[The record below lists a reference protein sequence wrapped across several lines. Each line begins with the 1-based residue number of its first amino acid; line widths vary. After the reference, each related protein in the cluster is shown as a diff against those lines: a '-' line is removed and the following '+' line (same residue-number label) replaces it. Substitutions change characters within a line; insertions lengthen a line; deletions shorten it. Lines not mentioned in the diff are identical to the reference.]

1 MASVRVA
8 VRVRPLMKRE
18 KEMSATVIIHMEGS
32 TTSID
37 CNKKHLSK
45 GTPGTGLKDRGRQ
58 SFSYDFSYDST
69 DVGSP
74 NFVPQEKVFKDLG
87 CDVLEAAFDGYNAC
101 VFAYGQT
108 GSGKSHTM
116 MGSPGDIGLIPRI
129 CEGLFCQI
137 SEKSQGDGASFR
149 TEVSYLEI
157 YNERVQDLLTTK
169 KSPENGSG
177 LKVREHPKDGPYVE
191 DLSKHLVQNYRDI
204 EKLLHAGKAKR
215 TTSSTGMND
224 VSSRSHAIFTINFT
238 QARFDA
244 ELPCEMVSKIHL
256 VDLAGSERADATCA
270 TGARLKEGANINK
283 SLVTLGIV
291 ISALGDGGGSHKGKR
306 KKPLFIPYRDS
317 VLTWLLKDSLGGN
330 SKTIMIATLSPA
342 DVNYSDT
349 LSTLHYANRA
359 KNIVNKPTVNEESS
373 VTVIRKLQEEIV
385 RLKGLVEKN
394 NQARLSPQDL
404 SKTLKVE
411 EKLHKNE
418 VKVLELTREWTNKW
432 GETQNIL
439 KEGTV
444 ALRKQGIGVVMDS
457 KLPHLIGIDDDLLS
471 NGIILYHLKEGRT
484 LVGRDE
490 ASSNPDIVLH
500 GAGLLDEHCVFE
512 NRDGVVTLIPQT
524 GALCSVNQLETTLPC
539 QLTQG
544 AVIQLGRGTI
554 FRFNHPN
561 EAEHLREQHKSGL
574 LSSLSLTD
582 FSRLFHPGMDVFAV
596 AGENGESRQ
605 QRSSVH
611 SPQLQTCTVMTE
623 AMPMEAPVSVSRHPS
638 ACYAVPLQIGAGA
651 PQHLQAVSSLHAGVN
666 RWSFGAAE
674 GRERPCSITNE
685 ESQRRARASPVH
697 RTGTP
702 TLTSDL
708 TPTALERDSLQQ
720 GLEGEVEEWDSCH
733 QSGSGVGVSDR
744 WLEGALRRAREEGGL
759 YWGEEAWSGP
769 GARDKERNRALQQ
782 TPVLLVQQADV
793 CTVGPEGL
801 PGPANKSPGVL
812 SGLPDGC
819 RVLGG
824 VLATDC
830 CRRDLSRAGA
840 RYRGPAGTSLGTAV
854 SYLQRGDGGG
864 IDWWTEER
872 TDRAHLPQASSS
884 STYTQTSLSRF
895 DTHTP
900 SVSQLDNHSQA
911 THTASLSQ
919 IDTHNDSQATHTTTR
934 QDRHRRSQAVRGLPL
949 EALEGQFSRVM
960 MDRSRTTVK
969 GHRENNKEGEAG
981 ARREEVEQNFR
992 LGALVSRVFREEEER
1007 KEELEEENQFS
1018 VSGLSAV
1025 VRRVCPISGIGAE
1038 QELDS
1043 LGEEL
1048 SGMGS
1053 LVSRGLS
1060 WMFPDIGC
1068 LLRSSTPRI
1077 LQQIWDGTG
1086 VLQPAAGGGAGS
1098 LQPGAGGGASSN
1110 WSSQVVSIVGE
1121 SRVLS
1126 VVKDSQVFSLV
1137 RESHVY
1143 SLVRDSQVF
1152 SMVSELPFVHHISTE
1167 LTQDFGIIHNELTQ
1181 VLQPVASTGLQQKA
1195 IDLNTTPEIKQP
1207 LVHNTVLST
1216 VTSLY
1221 PAHNTIEFANKRNTG
1236 KEVDWRAE
1244 EQSPIRE
1251 LACTSEQEGG
1261 EEALA
1266 KFEQSPVR
1274 GLACTSEHDGGDE
1287 ALAKS
1292 EEPSPIRELECTLEG
1307 GEEAL
1312 AVSEEQIPIRELAC
1326 TSENKGG
1333 EEALAKS
1340 KEPSPIRE
1348 VECTSEQEAK
1358 EEDKSVEQCPIRE
1371 LACTSENKGGEE
1383 ALAKS
1388 EERSPIRE
1396 QQCTTEHDGGDDA
1409 LAKSEEPS
1417 PIRELKCTL
1426 EQEGGE
1432 KALAISEEQSPIR
1445 ELACTSENKGR
1456 EEALAKSEPSPIR
1469 EVEYTSEQEGREEAL
1484 PKLEEQIPIRELA
1497 CTSENKGG
1505 EEALAKS
1512 KEPSPIREVECTS
1525 EQEVK
1530 EEDKSEEQCP
1540 IRELACTSENKGGEE
1555 ALPKSE
1561 ERSPIREQQCTT
1573 EHQDGEQ
1580 ALAKSERTSPI
1591 REVEYTSERE
1601 GREEALAKLEEQSP
1615 IREQQCTTE
1624 HEDGEEALAKSEKRS
1639 TIRELACTSEH
1650 EDGEEALAKSEEPSP
1665 IRELEC
1671 ISEQEGREEALAKSV
1686 EPSPIR
1692 ELKCTLEQEGG
1703 EEALAISEEQIP
1715 IRELACTSE
1724 HEGGEEALA
1733 KSTEQSIIRELACT
1747 TANKGGEEA
1756 LAKSEEPSPIREV
1769 ECTSEQEGREEALP
1783 KLEEQSPVR
1792 ELECTSE
1799 QEGREEALAKSEERS
1814 PIREQRCTTEHD
1826 GGDEALAKSEEPS
1839 PIRELECTL
1848 EGGEEALAVS
1858 EEQIPIRELACTSE
1872 NKGGE
1877 EALAKSKE
1885 PSPIREV
1892 ECTSEQEAKEE
1903 DKSVEQCPIR
1913 ELACTSEN
1921 KGGEEALAKSEERS
1935 PIREQQCT
1943 TEHDGGDDALAK
1955 SEEPSPIRELKCTLE
1970 QEGGEKALAISEE
1983 QSPIRELACT
1993 SENKGREEAL
2003 AKSEPSP
2010 IREVEYTSEQEGREE
2025 ALPKLEEQIPIR
2037 ELACTSENKGGEEAL
2052 AKSKEPSPI
2061 REVECTSEQEVKEE
2075 DKSEEQCP
2083 IRELACTSENKGGEE
2098 ALPKSE
2104 ERSPIREQQCTTEH
2118 QDGEQALAKSE
2129 RTSPI
2134 REVEY
2139 TSEREGREEALA
2151 KLEEQSPIREQ
2162 QCTTEHD
2169 GGEDALAKLEEQSP
2183 IRELE
2188 CTSEQEGREEA
2199 LAKSVEPSP
2208 IRELKCTLEQE
2219 GGEEAL
2225 AISEEQIPIR
2235 ELACTSE
2242 HEGGEE
2248 ALAKSTEQSII
2259 RELACTTANKG
2270 GEEALAK
2277 SEEQSPIRE
2286 LECTSEGR
2294 EEALAKSEEPSP
2306 IRELKCTLE
2315 QEGGEKALAISEEQS
2330 PIRELACTSENK
2342 GREEALAKSE
2352 PSPIREVECTSEQE
2366 GGEEALAKLEE
2377 QSPIRELACT
2387 SEHDGGDEALAKSEE
2402 PSPIR
2407 EVEYTSEHDGGEEA
2421 LAKSEEQSPIT
2432 ELEFTSEHKGGGE
2445 AIANSEE
2452 PSPIRE
2458 LECTSEQEG
2467 REEVLVK
2474 SEEQSITKEA
2484 LWPSRSR
2491 SGPLEDQRCVTCGA
2505 KSTKSQAPPE
2515 QHNNTSSTSPE
2526 NIFIPGHGNQRT
2538 DDVQVYY
2545 GSLVEFPGALVKLQS
2560 LPVSTLLGCLQSVL
2574 PSVFTSRRLLALYW
2588 LGVANCS
2595 QPHPHLA
2602 LVLLLESCLYALTF
2616 DPDMP
2621 DQTTSL
2627 TVFHHLPLLQVKEI
2641 LVGFCGQS
2649 LRLKASSEECVLT
2662 LYTHSQTLTQA
2673 LTHTLLGVLCPGDQ
2687 RVSQHPLLVE
2697 NLMVLSLDWKAQ
2709 APDLLLNAELRL
2721 SGQFHKT
2728 LADLVYLVHGNMNR
2742 QKPHLGQVRL
2752 LLYTSVG
2759 VITTP
2764 DPRPDPWAQLL
2775 LTDTHLGLVQ
2785 EDTVFHPVPL
2795 LSRQAQFKGVTLRCL
2810 SDVRC
2815 VIVRDGVG
2823 CSTSVGGDGAGDE
2836 GGATRLDIILSQD
2849 WRTRKERPGV
2859 HPERGAEADG
2869 SAVGVVVG
2877 ASVLSAASN
2886 SCPLQQAE
2894 VWKLHFSCSSE
2905 AACLINHLSNV

>member
-8 VRVRPLMKRE
+8 VRVRPLIKRE
-18 KEMSATVIIHMEGS
+18 KEVSAKVIIHMEGS

-45 GTPGTGLKDRGRQ
+45 GTPGTGLKERGRQ

-74 NFVPQEKVFKDLG
+74 NFVPQEK
-87 CDVLEAAFDGYNAC
+87 
-101 VFAYGQT
+101 
-108 GSGKSHTM
+108 
-116 MGSPGDIGLIPRI
+116 GDIGLIPRI

-137 SEKSQGDGASFR
+137 SEESQGDGASFR

-291 ISALGDGGGSHKGKR
+291 ISALGGDGGGSHKGKR
-306 KKPLFIPYRDS
+306 KKQHFIPYRDS

-342 DVNYSDT
+342 DVNYSET

-359 KNIVNKPTVNEESS
+359 KNIVNKPTVNEDSS

-439 KEGTV
+439 KEETV

-457 KLPHLIGIDDDLLS
+457 KLPHLIGINDDLLS
-471 NGIILYHLKEGRT
+471 TGIILYHLKEGRT

-500 GAGLLDEHCVFE
+500 GAGLLEEHCVFE

-524 GALCSVNQLETTLPC
+524 GALCSVNRLETTQPC

-554 FRFNHPN
+554 FRFNHPK
-561 EAEHLREQHKSGL
+561 EAAHLREQRKSDL

-582 FSRLFHPGMDVFAV
+582 FSRLFHSGMDVFAV
-596 AGENGESRQ
+596 AGENGDCRQ
-605 QRSSVH
+605 QRSSVL
-611 SPQLQTCTVMTE
+611 SQLQTCTVMTE
-623 AMPMEAPVSVSRHPS
+623 TMSMEAPVSVSRHPS

-674 GRERPCSITNE
+674 GRERPCSSANE

-702 TLTSDL
+702 TLT
-708 TPTALERDSLQQ
+708 PTALEQDSLQQ

-744 WLEGALRRAREEGGL
+744 WLERALRRAREEGGL

-769 GARDKERNRALQQ
+769 GDRDEERNRALQQ

-793 CTVGPEGL
+793 YTVGPEGL

-830 CRRDLSRAGA
+830 SRGDLSSAGA
-840 RYRGPAGTSLGTAV
+840 RYGGPAGTSLGTAV

-864 IDWWTEER
+864 IDGWTEER

-884 STYTQTSLSRF
+884 STYTQTSPSRF

-900 SVSQLDNHSQA
+900 SMSQLDNHSQA
-911 THTASLSQ
+911 THTA
-919 IDTHNDSQATHTTTR
+919 TR

-960 MDRSRTTVK
+960 MDRSRMTVE
-969 GHRENNKEGEAG
+969 GHRENDKEGEAG
-981 ARREEVEQNFR
+981 ARREEVEQSFR
-992 LGALVSRVFREEEER
+992 LGALVSRVFREEE
-1007 KEELEEENQFS
+1007 KQFS
-1018 VSGLSAV
+1018 VSGLSAL
-1025 VRRVCPISGIGAE
+1025 VRRVCQISGIGGE

-1043 LGEEL
+1043 LGEEV

-1060 WMFPDIGC
+1060 WMFPDTGS
-1068 LLRSSTPRI
+1068 LRSSTPRI
-1077 LQQIWDGTG
+1077 LQQVWEGTG
-1086 VLQPAAGGGAGS
+1086 VLH
-1098 LQPGAGGGASSN
+1098 PGAGGGASSN
-1110 WSSQVVSIVGE
+1110 WSSQVVRE
-1121 SRVLS
+1121 SQVLS

-1137 RESHVY
+1137 RESRMY

-1167 LTQDFGIIHNELTQ
+1167 LTQDFRIIHNELTQ
-1181 VLQPVASTGLQQKA
+1181 VLQPVESTGLQQKA
-1195 IDLNTTPEIKQP
+1195 IDLNTTPEIKLP

-1216 VTSLY
+1216 VPSLY
-1221 PAHNTIEFANKRNTG
+1221 PAHNTIEFANKQSTG

-1244 EQSPIRE
+1244 DQSPISE
-1251 LACTSEQEGG
+1251 LACTSDHEGG
-1261 EEALA
+1261 E
-1266 KFEQSPVR
+1266 
-1274 GLACTSEHDGGDE
+1274 E

-1292 EEPSPIRELECTLEG
+1292 EEPSPIRELECTLE
-1307 GEEAL
+1307 
-1312 AVSEEQIPIRELAC
+1312 
-1326 TSENKGG
+1326 
-1333 EEALAKS
+1333 
-1340 KEPSPIRE
+1340 
-1348 VECTSEQEAK
+1348 QEGK
-1358 EEDKSVEQCPIRE
+1358 
-1371 LACTSENKGGEE
+1371 EE

-1388 EERSPIRE
+1388 EE
-1396 QQCTTEHDGGDDA
+1396 
-1409 LAKSEEPS
+1409 
-1417 PIRELKCTL
+1417 
-1426 EQEGGE
+1426 
-1432 KALAISEEQSPIR
+1432 QSPIT
-1445 ELACTSENKGR
+1445 ELE
-1456 EEALAKSEPSPIR
+1456 
-1469 EVEYTSEQEGREEAL
+1469 
-1484 PKLEEQIPIRELA
+1484 

-1505 EEALAKS
+1505 DEAPAKS
-1512 KEPSPIREVECTS
+1512 EEPSHIREVDCTS
-1525 EQEVK
+1525 ENAGGNEVLR
-1530 EEDKSEEQCP
+1530 KSEEQCP
-1540 IRELACTSENKGGEE
+1540 IRELGCTSEQEVRE
-1555 ALPKSE
+1555 VALPKSE
-1561 ERSPIREQQCTT
+1561 EPS
-1573 EHQDGEQ
+1573 
-1580 ALAKSERTSPI
+1580 S
-1591 REVEYTSERE
+1591 
-1601 GREEALAKLEEQSP
+1601 
-1615 IREQQCTTE
+1615 
-1624 HEDGEEALAKSEKRS
+1624 
-1639 TIRELACTSEH
+1639 IRELGCTSEQ
-1650 EDGEEALAKSEEPSP
+1650 EVREVALIKSEEPSS
-1665 IRELEC
+1665 IRELGC
-1671 ISEQEGREEALAKSV
+1671 TSEQEVREVAL
-1686 EPSPIR
+1686 P
-1692 ELKCTLEQEGG
+1692 
-1703 EEALAISEEQIP
+1703 
-1715 IRELACTSE
+1715 
-1724 HEGGEEALA
+1724 
-1733 KSTEQSIIRELACT
+1733 
-1747 TANKGGEEA
+1747 
-1756 LAKSEEPSPIREV
+1756 KSEEPSPIREV
-1769 ECTSEQEGREEALP
+1769 ECTSEQEG
-1783 KLEEQSPVR
+1783 K
-1792 ELECTSE
+1792 
-1799 QEGREEALAKSEERS
+1799 K
-1814 PIREQRCTTEHD
+1814 
-1826 GGDEALAKSEEPS
+1826 EALAKSEEPS
-1839 PIRELECTL
+1839 PITELECTSEN
-1848 EGGEEALAVS
+1848 EGGEEALA
-1858 EEQIPIRELACTSE
+1858 
-1872 NKGGE
+1872 
-1877 EALAKSKE
+1877 
-1885 PSPIREV
+1885 
-1892 ECTSEQEAKEE
+1892 
-1903 DKSVEQCPIR
+1903 
-1913 ELACTSEN
+1913 
-1921 KGGEEALAKSEERS
+1921 
-1935 PIREQQCT
+1935 
-1943 TEHDGGDDALAK
+1943 
-1955 SEEPSPIRELKCTLE
+1955 
-1970 QEGGEKALAISEE
+1970 
-1983 QSPIRELACT
+1983 
-1993 SENKGREEAL
+1993 
-2003 AKSEPSP
+2003 
-2010 IREVEYTSEQEGREE
+2010 
-2025 ALPKLEEQIPIR
+2025 
-2037 ELACTSENKGGEEAL
+2037 
-2052 AKSKEPSPI
+2052 
-2061 REVECTSEQEVKEE
+2061 
-2075 DKSEEQCP
+2075 
-2083 IRELACTSENKGGEE
+2083 
-2098 ALPKSE
+2098 
-2104 ERSPIREQQCTTEH
+2104 
-2118 QDGEQALAKSE
+2118 
-2129 RTSPI
+2129 
-2134 REVEY
+2134 
-2139 TSEREGREEALA
+2139 
-2151 KLEEQSPIREQ
+2151 
-2162 QCTTEHD
+2162 
-2169 GGEDALAKLEEQSP
+2169 
-2183 IRELE
+2183 
-2188 CTSEQEGREEA
+2188 
-2199 LAKSVEPSP
+2199 
-2208 IRELKCTLEQE
+2208 
-2219 GGEEAL
+2219 
-2225 AISEEQIPIR
+2225 
-2235 ELACTSE
+2235 
-2242 HEGGEE
+2242 
-2248 ALAKSTEQSII
+2248 
-2259 RELACTTANKG
+2259 
-2270 GEEALAK
+2270 
-2277 SEEQSPIRE
+2277 
-2286 LECTSEGR
+2286 
-2294 EEALAKSEEPSP
+2294 
-2306 IRELKCTLE
+2306 
-2315 QEGGEKALAISEEQS
+2315 
-2330 PIRELACTSENK
+2330 
-2342 GREEALAKSE
+2342 
-2352 PSPIREVECTSEQE
+2352 
-2366 GGEEALAKLEE
+2366 
-2377 QSPIRELACT
+2377 
-2387 SEHDGGDEALAKSEE
+2387 
-2402 PSPIR
+2402 
-2407 EVEYTSEHDGGEEA
+2407 
-2421 LAKSEEQSPIT
+2421 
-2432 ELEFTSEHKGGGE
+2432 
-2445 AIANSEE
+2445 
-2452 PSPIRE
+2452 
-2458 LECTSEQEG
+2458 
-2467 REEVLVK
+2467 K

-2484 LWPSRSR
+2484 LWPSKDQIEIV
-2491 SGPLEDQRCVTCGA
+2491 EDQHCVTCGA
-2505 KSTKSQAPPE
+2505 KSTKSQPPPE
-2515 QHNNTSSTSPE
+2515 QRNNTSSTGPE
-2526 NIFIPGHGNQRT
+2526 NIFIPGHGNQRI

-2574 PSVFTSRRLLALYW
+2574 PSVFTSQRLLALYW
-2588 LGVANCS
+2588 LGVTNCS

-2616 DPDMP
+2616 DPDTP

-2641 LVGFCGQS
+2641 LVGFGGQS

-2697 NLMVLSLDWKAQ
+2697 NLMVLSLDWKAE
-2709 APDLLLNAELRL
+2709 APDLLLNDELRL

-2742 QKPHLGQVRL
+2742 EKPHLGEVRL

-2759 VITTP
+2759 VTTTP
-2764 DPRPDPWAQLL
+2764 NPRPDPWAQLL

-2785 EDTVFHPVPL
+2785 EDTVFHPAPHHVPL
-2795 LSRQAQFKGVTLRCL
+2795 LSRHAQFKGVTLRCL

-2823 CSTSVGGDGAGDE
+2823 SSTSVGGDGAGDE

-2849 WRTRKERPGV
+2849 WRTRRERPRG
-2859 HPERGAEADG
+2859 HPERGAVAEADG
-2869 SAVGVVVG
+2869 SAVGGVAG

-2886 SCPLQQAE
+2886 SCPPQQQAE

>member
-8 VRVRPLMKRE
+8 VRVRPLIKRE
-18 KEMSATVIIHMEGS
+18 KEVSAKVIIHMEGS

-45 GTPGTGLKDRGRQ
+45 GTPGTGLKERGRQ

-137 SEKSQGDGASFR
+137 SEESQGDGASFR

-291 ISALGDGGGSHKGKR
+291 ISALGGDGGGSHKGKR
-306 KKPLFIPYRDS
+306 KKQHFIPYRDS

-342 DVNYSDT
+342 DVNYSET

-359 KNIVNKPTVNEESS
+359 KNIVNKPTVNEDSS

-439 KEGTV
+439 KEETV

-457 KLPHLIGIDDDLLS
+457 KLPHLIGINDDLLS
-471 NGIILYHLKEGRT
+471 TGIILYHLKEGRT

-500 GAGLLDEHCVFE
+500 GAGLLEEHCVFE

-524 GALCSVNQLETTLPC
+524 GALCSVNRLETTQPC

-554 FRFNHPN
+554 FRFNHPK
-561 EAEHLREQHKSGL
+561 EAAHLREQRKSDL

-582 FSRLFHPGMDVFAV
+582 FSRLFHSGMDVFAV
-596 AGENGESRQ
+596 AGENGDCRQ
-605 QRSSVH
+605 QRSSVL
-611 SPQLQTCTVMTE
+611 SQLQTCTVMTE
-623 AMPMEAPVSVSRHPS
+623 TMSMEAPVSVSRHPS

-674 GRERPCSITNE
+674 GRERPCSSANE

-702 TLTSDL
+702 TLT
-708 TPTALERDSLQQ
+708 PTALEQDSLQQ

-744 WLEGALRRAREEGGL
+744 WLERALRRAREEGGL

-769 GARDKERNRALQQ
+769 GDRDEERNRALQQ

-793 CTVGPEGL
+793 YTVGPEGL

-830 CRRDLSRAGA
+830 SRGDLSSAGA
-840 RYRGPAGTSLGTAV
+840 RYGGPAGTSLGTAV

-864 IDWWTEER
+864 IDGWTEER

-884 STYTQTSLSRF
+884 STYTQTSPSRF

-900 SVSQLDNHSQA
+900 SMSQLDNHSQA
-911 THTASLSQ
+911 THTA
-919 IDTHNDSQATHTTTR
+919 TR

-960 MDRSRTTVK
+960 MDRSRMTVE
-969 GHRENNKEGEAG
+969 GHRENDKEGEAG
-981 ARREEVEQNFR
+981 ARREEVEQSFR
-992 LGALVSRVFREEEER
+992 LGALVSRVFREEE
-1007 KEELEEENQFS
+1007 KQFS
-1018 VSGLSAV
+1018 VSGLSAL
-1025 VRRVCPISGIGAE
+1025 VRRVCQISGIGGE

-1043 LGEEL
+1043 LGEEV

-1060 WMFPDIGC
+1060 WMFPDTGS
-1068 LLRSSTPRI
+1068 LRSSTPRI
-1077 LQQIWDGTG
+1077 LQQVWEGTG
-1086 VLQPAAGGGAGS
+1086 VLH
-1098 LQPGAGGGASSN
+1098 PGAGGGASSN
-1110 WSSQVVSIVGE
+1110 WSSQVVRE
-1121 SRVLS
+1121 SQVLS

-1137 RESHVY
+1137 RESRMY

-1167 LTQDFGIIHNELTQ
+1167 LTQDFRIIHNELTQ
-1181 VLQPVASTGLQQKA
+1181 VLQPVESTGLQQKA
-1195 IDLNTTPEIKQP
+1195 IDLNTTPEIKLP

-1216 VTSLY
+1216 VPSLY
-1221 PAHNTIEFANKRNTG
+1221 PAHNTIEFANKQSTG

-1244 EQSPIRE
+1244 DQSPISE
-1251 LACTSEQEGG
+1251 LACTSDHEGG
-1261 EEALA
+1261 E
-1266 KFEQSPVR
+1266 
-1274 GLACTSEHDGGDE
+1274 E

-1292 EEPSPIRELECTLEG
+1292 EEPSPIRELECTLE
-1307 GEEAL
+1307 
-1312 AVSEEQIPIRELAC
+1312 
-1326 TSENKGG
+1326 
-1333 EEALAKS
+1333 
-1340 KEPSPIRE
+1340 
-1348 VECTSEQEAK
+1348 QEGK
-1358 EEDKSVEQCPIRE
+1358 
-1371 LACTSENKGGEE
+1371 EE

-1388 EERSPIRE
+1388 EE
-1396 QQCTTEHDGGDDA
+1396 
-1409 LAKSEEPS
+1409 
-1417 PIRELKCTL
+1417 
-1426 EQEGGE
+1426 
-1432 KALAISEEQSPIR
+1432 QSPIT
-1445 ELACTSENKGR
+1445 ELE
-1456 EEALAKSEPSPIR
+1456 
-1469 EVEYTSEQEGREEAL
+1469 
-1484 PKLEEQIPIRELA
+1484 

-1505 EEALAKS
+1505 DEAPAKS
-1512 KEPSPIREVECTS
+1512 EEPSHIREVDCTS
-1525 EQEVK
+1525 ENAGGNEVLR
-1530 EEDKSEEQCP
+1530 KSEEQCP
-1540 IRELACTSENKGGEE
+1540 IRELGCTSEQEVRE
-1555 ALPKSE
+1555 VALPKSE
-1561 ERSPIREQQCTT
+1561 EPS
-1573 EHQDGEQ
+1573 
-1580 ALAKSERTSPI
+1580 S
-1591 REVEYTSERE
+1591 
-1601 GREEALAKLEEQSP
+1601 
-1615 IREQQCTTE
+1615 
-1624 HEDGEEALAKSEKRS
+1624 
-1639 TIRELACTSEH
+1639 IRELGCTSEQ
-1650 EDGEEALAKSEEPSP
+1650 EVREVALIKSEEPSS
-1665 IRELEC
+1665 IRELGC
-1671 ISEQEGREEALAKSV
+1671 TSEQEVREVAL
-1686 EPSPIR
+1686 P
-1692 ELKCTLEQEGG
+1692 
-1703 EEALAISEEQIP
+1703 
-1715 IRELACTSE
+1715 
-1724 HEGGEEALA
+1724 
-1733 KSTEQSIIRELACT
+1733 
-1747 TANKGGEEA
+1747 
-1756 LAKSEEPSPIREV
+1756 KSEEPSPIREV
-1769 ECTSEQEGREEALP
+1769 ECTSEQEG
-1783 KLEEQSPVR
+1783 K
-1792 ELECTSE
+1792 
-1799 QEGREEALAKSEERS
+1799 K
-1814 PIREQRCTTEHD
+1814 
-1826 GGDEALAKSEEPS
+1826 EALAKSEEPS
-1839 PIRELECTL
+1839 PITELECTSEN
-1848 EGGEEALAVS
+1848 EGGEEALA
-1858 EEQIPIRELACTSE
+1858 
-1872 NKGGE
+1872 
-1877 EALAKSKE
+1877 
-1885 PSPIREV
+1885 
-1892 ECTSEQEAKEE
+1892 
-1903 DKSVEQCPIR
+1903 
-1913 ELACTSEN
+1913 
-1921 KGGEEALAKSEERS
+1921 
-1935 PIREQQCT
+1935 
-1943 TEHDGGDDALAK
+1943 
-1955 SEEPSPIRELKCTLE
+1955 
-1970 QEGGEKALAISEE
+1970 
-1983 QSPIRELACT
+1983 
-1993 SENKGREEAL
+1993 
-2003 AKSEPSP
+2003 
-2010 IREVEYTSEQEGREE
+2010 
-2025 ALPKLEEQIPIR
+2025 
-2037 ELACTSENKGGEEAL
+2037 
-2052 AKSKEPSPI
+2052 
-2061 REVECTSEQEVKEE
+2061 
-2075 DKSEEQCP
+2075 
-2083 IRELACTSENKGGEE
+2083 
-2098 ALPKSE
+2098 
-2104 ERSPIREQQCTTEH
+2104 
-2118 QDGEQALAKSE
+2118 
-2129 RTSPI
+2129 
-2134 REVEY
+2134 
-2139 TSEREGREEALA
+2139 
-2151 KLEEQSPIREQ
+2151 
-2162 QCTTEHD
+2162 
-2169 GGEDALAKLEEQSP
+2169 
-2183 IRELE
+2183 
-2188 CTSEQEGREEA
+2188 
-2199 LAKSVEPSP
+2199 
-2208 IRELKCTLEQE
+2208 
-2219 GGEEAL
+2219 
-2225 AISEEQIPIR
+2225 
-2235 ELACTSE
+2235 
-2242 HEGGEE
+2242 
-2248 ALAKSTEQSII
+2248 
-2259 RELACTTANKG
+2259 
-2270 GEEALAK
+2270 
-2277 SEEQSPIRE
+2277 
-2286 LECTSEGR
+2286 
-2294 EEALAKSEEPSP
+2294 
-2306 IRELKCTLE
+2306 
-2315 QEGGEKALAISEEQS
+2315 
-2330 PIRELACTSENK
+2330 
-2342 GREEALAKSE
+2342 
-2352 PSPIREVECTSEQE
+2352 
-2366 GGEEALAKLEE
+2366 
-2377 QSPIRELACT
+2377 
-2387 SEHDGGDEALAKSEE
+2387 
-2402 PSPIR
+2402 
-2407 EVEYTSEHDGGEEA
+2407 
-2421 LAKSEEQSPIT
+2421 
-2432 ELEFTSEHKGGGE
+2432 
-2445 AIANSEE
+2445 
-2452 PSPIRE
+2452 
-2458 LECTSEQEG
+2458 
-2467 REEVLVK
+2467 K

-2484 LWPSRSR
+2484 LWPSKDQIEIV
-2491 SGPLEDQRCVTCGA
+2491 EDQHCVTCGA
-2505 KSTKSQAPPE
+2505 KSTKSQPPPE
-2515 QHNNTSSTSPE
+2515 QRNNTSSTGPE
-2526 NIFIPGHGNQRT
+2526 NIFIPGHGNQRI

-2574 PSVFTSRRLLALYW
+2574 PSVFTSQRLLALYW
-2588 LGVANCS
+2588 LGVTNCS

-2616 DPDMP
+2616 DPDTP

-2641 LVGFCGQS
+2641 LVGFGGQS

-2662 LYTHSQTLTQA
+2662 LYTH
-2673 LTHTLLGVLCPGDQ
+2673 
-2687 RVSQHPLLVE
+2687 RE
-2697 NLMVLSLDWKAQ
+2697 
-2709 APDLLLNAELRL
+2709 
-2721 SGQFHKT
+2721 
-2728 LADLVYLVHGNMNR
+2728 
-2742 QKPHLGQVRL
+2742 KPHLGEVRL

-2759 VITTP
+2759 VTTTP
-2764 DPRPDPWAQLL
+2764 NPRPDPWAQLL

-2785 EDTVFHPVPL
+2785 EDTVFHPAPHHVPL
-2795 LSRQAQFKGVTLRCL
+2795 LSRHAQFKGVTLRCL

-2823 CSTSVGGDGAGDE
+2823 SSTSVGGDGAGDE

-2849 WRTRKERPGV
+2849 WRTRRERPRG
-2859 HPERGAEADG
+2859 HPERGAVAEADG
-2869 SAVGVVVG
+2869 SAVGGVAG

-2886 SCPLQQAE
+2886 SCPPQQQAE

>member
-8 VRVRPLMKRE
+8 VRVRPLIKRE
-18 KEMSATVIIHMEGS
+18 KEVSAKVIIHMEGS

-69 DVGSP
+69 DVRSP

-116 MGSPGDIGLIPRI
+116 MGSPGDFGLIPRI

-169 KSPENGSG
+169 SSPENGSG

-291 ISALGDGGGSHKGKR
+291 ISALGGDRGGSHKGKR
-306 KKPLFIPYRDS
+306 KKQLFIPYRDS

-342 DVNYSDT
+342 DVNYSET

-359 KNIVNKPTVNEESS
+359 KNIFNKPTVNEDSS

-385 RLKGLVEKN
+385 RLKLLVEKN
-394 NQARLSPQDL
+394 NQACLSPQDL

-439 KEGTV
+439 KEETV

-471 NGIILYHLKEGRT
+471 TGIILYHLKEGRT

-500 GAGLLDEHCVFE
+500 GAGLLEEHCVFE

-524 GALCSVNQLETTLPC
+524 GALCSVNRLEMTQPC

-554 FRFNHPN
+554 FRFNHPK
-561 EAEHLREQHKSGL
+561 EAAHLREQRKSGL

-582 FSRLFHPGMDVFAV
+582 FSRLFHPGNRMDVFAE
-596 AGENGESRQ
+596 AGEKGDSRQ
-605 QRSSVH
+605 QRSSVL
-611 SPQLQTCTVMTE
+611 SPQLQSCTVMTK

-651 PQHLQAVSSLHAGVN
+651 LQHLQAVSSLQAGVN
-666 RWSFGAAE
+666 GWSFGAAE
-674 GRERPCSITNE
+674 GHERPCRSTNV

-702 TLTSDL
+702 TLTSSPTL
-708 TPTALERDSLQQ
+708 TPTALEWDSLQQ
-720 GLEGEVEEWDSCH
+720 GLEGEVVEEWDLCH
-733 QSGSGVGVSDR
+733 QSASGVGVSDR
-744 WLEGALRRAREEGGL
+744 WLEGALPLRRAREEGGL
-759 YWGEEAWSGP
+759 YWGEEAWSEP
-769 GARDKERNRALQQ
+769 GDEERNRALQQ

-793 CTVGPEGL
+793 CTVGLKGL

-824 VLATDC
+824 VLATTC
-830 CRRDLSRAGA
+830 CRGDLSRAGA
-840 RYRGPAGTSLGTAV
+840 HYGGPAGTSLSTAV
-854 SYLQRGDGGG
+854 SYLQRGDGGR
-864 IDWWTEER
+864 IDGWTEER
-872 TDRAHLPQASSS
+872 MDRAHLPQASSS
-884 STYTQTSLSRF
+884 STYTQTSPSRF

-919 IDTHNDSQATHTTTR
+919 IDTHNCSQATHTATR

-960 MDRSRTTVK
+960 MDRSRMTVE
-969 GHRENNKEGEAG
+969 GHRENDKEGDAG
-981 ARREEVEQNFR
+981 ARREEVEQSFR
-992 LGALVSRVFREEEER
+992 LGAPVSRVFREEEER
-1007 KEELEEENQFS
+1007 KEENQFS
-1018 VSGLSAV
+1018 VSGLSAL
-1025 VRRVCPISGIGAE
+1025 VRRVCQISGIGEE

-1043 LGEEL
+1043 LGEEV

-1060 WMFPDIGC
+1060 WMFPDTGR

-1077 LQQIWDGTG
+1077 LQQVWEGTG

-1110 WSSQVVSIVGE
+1110 WSSQVVRE
-1121 SRVLS
+1121 SQVLS

-1137 RESHVY
+1137 RESHMY
-1143 SLVRDSQVF
+1143 SLVRDSHVF

-1167 LTQDFGIIHNELTQ
+1167 LTQDFRIIHNKLTQ
-1181 VLQPVASTGLQQKA
+1181 VLQPVESTGLQQKD
-1195 IDLNTTPEIKQP
+1195 IDLNKTPEIKLP

-1216 VTSLY
+1216 VPSLY
-1221 PAHNTIEFANKRNTG
+1221 PAHNTIEFANKQSTG
-1236 KEVDWRAE
+1236 KEVDWRTE
-1244 EQSPIRE
+1244 DHSPISE
-1251 LACTSEQEGG
+1251 LACTSEQEGK
-1261 EEALA
+1261 E
-1266 KFEQSPVR
+1266 
-1274 GLACTSEHDGGDE
+1274 E

-1292 EEPSPIRELECTLEG
+1292 EEQSPVRELQCTSEHQGREKSLAKSEEQRTIREVEWTTEQEGRAEALAKSAEQSPIRELECTSELEG
-1307 GEEAL
+1307 
-1312 AVSEEQIPIRELAC
+1312 
-1326 TSENKGG
+1326 K
-1333 EEALAKS
+1333 
-1340 KEPSPIRE
+1340 
-1348 VECTSEQEAK
+1348 
-1358 EEDKSVEQCPIRE
+1358 
-1371 LACTSENKGGEE
+1371 
-1383 ALAKS
+1383 
-1388 EERSPIRE
+1388 
-1396 QQCTTEHDGGDDA
+1396 
-1409 LAKSEEPS
+1409 
-1417 PIRELKCTL
+1417 
-1426 EQEGGE
+1426 
-1432 KALAISEEQSPIR
+1432 
-1445 ELACTSENKGR
+1445 
-1456 EEALAKSEPSPIR
+1456 
-1469 EVEYTSEQEGREEAL
+1469 
-1484 PKLEEQIPIRELA
+1484 
-1497 CTSENKGG
+1497 
-1505 EEALAKS
+1505 
-1512 KEPSPIREVECTS
+1512 
-1525 EQEVK
+1525 
-1530 EEDKSEEQCP
+1530 
-1540 IRELACTSENKGGEE
+1540 
-1555 ALPKSE
+1555 
-1561 ERSPIREQQCTT
+1561 
-1573 EHQDGEQ
+1573 
-1580 ALAKSERTSPI
+1580 
-1591 REVEYTSERE
+1591 
-1601 GREEALAKLEEQSP
+1601 
-1615 IREQQCTTE
+1615 
-1624 HEDGEEALAKSEKRS
+1624 
-1639 TIRELACTSEH
+1639 
-1650 EDGEEALAKSEEPSP
+1650 EEALAKSEEPSP
-1665 IRELEC
+1665 IREMECTLEQEGGKEALAMSEEWSP
-1671 ISEQEGREEALAKSV
+1671 IREVESTSELEGREEALPKSEEQNPVREVEWTSEQEGREEALAKSA
-1686 EPSPIR
+1686 EQSPIR
-1692 ELKCTLEQEGG
+1692 ELE
-1703 EEALAISEEQIP
+1703 
-1715 IRELACTSE
+1715 CTSE
-1724 HEGGEEALA
+1724 LEG
-1733 KSTEQSIIRELACT
+1733 K
-1747 TANKGGEEA
+1747 EEA
-1756 LAKSEEPSPIREV
+1756 LAKSEEPSPIREM
-1769 ECTSEQEGREEALP
+1769 ECTLEQEGGKEALAMSEEWSPIREVESTSELEGREEALP
-1783 KLEEQSPVR
+1783 KSEEQNPVR

-1799 QEGREEALAKSEERS
+1799 HEGKEEAQALSEEPRPIRELQCISEHEGGEEALAKSGEPSSIRELEYTLEQEGREEALAQSEEQS
-1814 PIREQRCTTEHD
+1814 PIRKLQWTSEHE

-1839 PIRELECTL
+1839 P
-1848 EGGEEALAVS
+1848 S
-1858 EEQIPIRELACTSE
+1858 RELACT
-1872 NKGGE
+1872 
-1877 EALAKSKE
+1877 
-1885 PSPIREV
+1885 
-1892 ECTSEQEAKEE
+1892 
-1903 DKSVEQCPIR
+1903 
-1913 ELACTSEN
+1913 
-1921 KGGEEALAKSEERS
+1921 
-1935 PIREQQCT
+1935 
-1943 TEHDGGDDALAK
+1943 
-1955 SEEPSPIRELKCTLE
+1955 LE
-1970 QEGGEKALAISEE
+1970 QEVI
-1983 QSPIRELACT
+1983 
-1993 SENKGREEAL
+1993 
-2003 AKSEPSP
+2003 
-2010 IREVEYTSEQEGREE
+2010 
-2025 ALPKLEEQIPIR
+2025 
-2037 ELACTSENKGGEEAL
+2037 
-2052 AKSKEPSPI
+2052 
-2061 REVECTSEQEVKEE
+2061 
-2075 DKSEEQCP
+2075 
-2083 IRELACTSENKGGEE
+2083 
-2098 ALPKSE
+2098 
-2104 ERSPIREQQCTTEH
+2104 
-2118 QDGEQALAKSE
+2118 
-2129 RTSPI
+2129 
-2134 REVEY
+2134 
-2139 TSEREGREEALA
+2139 
-2151 KLEEQSPIREQ
+2151 
-2162 QCTTEHD
+2162 
-2169 GGEDALAKLEEQSP
+2169 
-2183 IRELE
+2183 
-2188 CTSEQEGREEA
+2188 
-2199 LAKSVEPSP
+2199 
-2208 IRELKCTLEQE
+2208 
-2219 GGEEAL
+2219 
-2225 AISEEQIPIR
+2225 
-2235 ELACTSE
+2235 
-2242 HEGGEE
+2242 
-2248 ALAKSTEQSII
+2248 
-2259 RELACTTANKG
+2259 
-2270 GEEALAK
+2270 EEALAK

-2286 LECTSEGR
+2286 L
-2294 EEALAKSEEPSP
+2294 
-2306 IRELKCTLE
+2306 
-2315 QEGGEKALAISEEQS
+2315 QW
-2330 PIRELACTSENK
+2330 
-2342 GREEALAKSE
+2342 
-2352 PSPIREVECTSEQE
+2352 
-2366 GGEEALAKLEE
+2366 
-2377 QSPIRELACT
+2377 T
-2387 SEHDGGDEALAKSEE
+2387 SEHEGGDEALAKSEE

-2407 EVEYTSEHDGGEEA
+2407 EVECSLEHEGREEALAKLEEQSPVREVECSLEQEGREEALAKLEEQSPVRELECTSEHEGKEEAQALSEEQCPIREVECTSEHEGGDEAKAKSDEPSPSRELQSTSEHEGREEALPKLEEQNPVREVECSAENKGGDEALAKLEEQSPVRVLECSLEQEGREEA
-2421 LAKSEEQSPIT
+2421 LAKSED
-2432 ELEFTSEHKGGGE
+2432 
-2445 AIANSEE
+2445 
-2452 PSPIRE
+2452 PSSTRE
-2458 LECTSEQEG
+2458 LECTSEHEG
-2467 REEVLVK
+2467 GEEALSKSEDPSSTRELECTLEHEGGEEALSK
-2474 SEEQSITKEA
+2474 SEEQSITKKV
-2484 LWPSRSR
+2484 LWSSKDQIEIV
-2491 SGPLEDQRCVTCGA
+2491 EDKHCVTCGA
-2505 KSTKSQAPPE
+2505 KSTKSQPPPE
-2515 QHNNTSSTSPE
+2515 QRNNTSSTGPE

-2545 GSLVEFPGALVKLQS
+2545 GSLVEFPEALVKLQS

-2574 PSVFTSRRLLALYW
+2574 PSVFTSQRLLALYW

-2616 DPDMP
+2616 DPDMT
-2621 DQTTSL
+2621 DRTTPL

-2641 LVGFCGQS
+2641 LVGFGGQS

-2673 LTHTLLGVLCPGDQ
+2673 LTHTMLGVLCPGDQ
-2687 RVSQHPLLVE
+2687 RLSQHPLLVE

-2721 SGQFHKT
+2721 SGQFHRT

-2742 QKPHLGQVRL
+2742 EKPHLGEVRL

-2759 VITTP
+2759 VTTTP

-2785 EDTVFHPVPL
+2785 EDTVFHPAPHHVPL

-2810 SDVRC
+2810 SDVQC

-2823 CSTSVGGDGAGDE
+2823 SSTSVCGDGAGDE

-2849 WRTRKERPGV
+2849 WRTRRERPRG
-2859 HPERGAEADG
+2859 HPERGAVAEADG
-2869 SAVGVVVG
+2869 SAVGGVAG

-2886 SCPLQQAE
+2886 SCPPQQQAE

>member
-58 SFSYDFSYDST
+58 SFTYDFSYDST

-129 CEGLFCQI
+129 CEDLFCQI

-411 EKLHKNE
+411 EELHKNE

-457 KLPHLIGIDDDLLS
+457 KLPHLIGINDDLLS
-471 NGIILYHLKEGRT
+471 TGIILYHLKEGST

-554 FRFNHPN
+554 FRFNHPK
-561 EAEHLREQHKSGL
+561 EAAHLREQHKSGL

-611 SPQLQTCTVMTE
+611 SPQLQTCTGMTE
-623 AMPMEAPVSVSRHPS
+623 AMLMEAPVSVSRHPS
-638 ACYAVPLQIGAGA
+638 ACNAVPLQIGAGA

-666 RWSFGAAE
+666 RWSFGVPE

-702 TLTSDL
+702 TLTSDPTL

-720 GLEGEVEEWDSCH
+720 GLEGEEVEEWDSCH

-744 WLEGALRRAREEGGL
+744 WLEGALPLRRAREEGGL

-801 PGPANKSPGVL
+801 PGPANKSPVL

-919 IDTHNDSQATHTTTR
+919 IDTHNDSQATHTATR

-969 GHRENNKEGEAG
+969 GHRENDKEGEAG
-981 ARREEVEQNFR
+981 ARSEEVEQNFR

-1007 KEELEEENQFS
+1007 KEEELEEENLFS

-1025 VRRVCPISGIGAE
+1025 VRRVCQISGIGAE

-1043 LGEEL
+1043 LGEEV

-1077 LQQIWDGTG
+1077 LQQVWDGTG
-1086 VLQPAAGGGAGS
+1086 VLQPAAGGGASS

-1110 WSSQVVSIVGE
+1110 WSSQVVSIVRE
-1121 SRVLS
+1121 NQVLS

-1167 LTQDFGIIHNELTQ
+1167 LTQDFGIIHTELTQ

-1195 IDLNTTPEIKQP
+1195 IDLNTTPEIKLP

-1244 EQSPIRE
+1244 ELSPIRE
-1251 LACTSEQEGG
+1251 LACTSEQEGR

-1266 KFEQSPVR
+1266 KSEEPSPSRELECSLEQAGGEEAQAMSEEQRPIR
-1274 GLACTSEHDGGDE
+1274 ELACTSEHDGGDEALAKSEKPSPFREVECTSEQEAKEEDKSEEQCPIRELACSSEQEGREEALPKLEEQSPVRELALTSEHEGGQEALAKSKEQSPIRELPCTSENKGGEEALAKSEEPSPIIEVEYTSEQEGREEALAKSEERSPIREQCTTEHQDGEEALAKSEEPSPIRELECTSEHEGGEEALAKSKEQSPIRELVCTTANKGGEEALAKSEERSPIREQCTTEHQDGEEALAKSEEPSPFREVECTSEQEAKEEDKLEEQSTIRELACTTEIKGGEEALAKLEEQSPIRELACTSEHDGGDEALAKSERTSPIREVECTSEQEAKEEALAKLEEQSPIREQQCTTEHQDGEE

-1292 EEPSPIRELECTLEG
+1292 EEPSPIRELECTLEDR
-1307 GEEAL
+1307 EEAL
-1312 AVSEEQIPIRELAC
+1312 AVSEEQMPIKELACTSENKGGEEALAKSEEPSPNREVEYTSEQEGREEALAISEEQSPIRELAC
-1326 TSENKGG
+1326 TSENKGGEEVLAKSEEPSPIREVEYTSEQEGREEALAFSEEQSPIRELPCTSEHDGGDEALAKSERTSPIREVECTSEQEAKEEALAKLEEQSPIREQQCTTEHQDG

-1348 VECTSEQEAK
+1348 VECTSEHDGGEEALANSK
-1358 EEDKSVEQCPIRE
+1358 EQSTIRE
-1371 LACTSENKGGEE
+1371 LACTTVNKGGQE

-1396 QQCTTEHDGGDDA
+1396 QQCTSEHEGGEEALPKLEEQSPVRELECISEQEGREEA

-1432 KALAISEEQSPIR
+1432 EALAISEEQIPIRELAYTSEHEGGEEALAKLTEQSTIR
-1445 ELACTSENKGR
+1445 ELACTTANKGG
-1456 EEALAKSEPSPIR
+1456 EEALAKSEEPSPIR
-1469 EVEYTSEQEGREEAL
+1469 EVEKTSEQEGREEAL
-1484 PKLEEQIPIRELA
+1484 PKLEEQSPIRELA
-1497 CTSENKGG
+1497 CTSEHDGG
-1505 EEALAKS
+1505 DE
-1512 KEPSPIREVECTS
+1512 
-1525 EQEVK
+1525 
-1530 EEDKSEEQCP
+1530 
-1540 IRELACTSENKGGEE
+1540 
-1555 ALPKSE
+1555 
-1561 ERSPIREQQCTT
+1561 
-1573 EHQDGEQ
+1573 

-1591 REVEYTSERE
+1591 REMECTSEHD
-1601 GREEALAKLEEQSP
+1601 G
-1615 IREQQCTTE
+1615 
-1624 HEDGEEALAKSEKRS
+1624 GEEALANSKEQS
-1639 TIRELACTSEH
+1639 TIRELVCTSEH
-1650 EDGEEALAKSEEPSP
+1650 DGGEEALANLKEQSTIRELPCTTANKVGEEALAKSEEPSP

-1671 ISEQEGREEALAKSV
+1671 TLEGREEALAISEEQSPIRELPCTSENKGGEEALAKSEEPSPIREVEYTLEQEGREEALAISEEQSPIRELPCTSEHDGRDEALAKSEKTSPIREVECTSEQEAKEEDKLEEQSPVRELEYTSEQEGREEALAKSE

-1724 HEGGEEALA
+1724 H
-1733 KSTEQSIIRELACT
+1733 
-1747 TANKGGEEA
+1747 
-1756 LAKSEEPSPIREV
+1756 
-1769 ECTSEQEGREEALP
+1769 
-1783 KLEEQSPVR
+1783 
-1792 ELECTSE
+1792 
-1799 QEGREEALAKSEERS
+1799 
-1814 PIREQRCTTEHD
+1814 
-1826 GGDEALAKSEEPS
+1826 
-1839 PIRELECTL
+1839 
-1848 EGGEEALAVS
+1848 
-1858 EEQIPIRELACTSE
+1858 
-1872 NKGGE
+1872 
-1877 EALAKSKE
+1877 
-1885 PSPIREV
+1885 
-1892 ECTSEQEAKEE
+1892 
-1903 DKSVEQCPIR
+1903 
-1913 ELACTSEN
+1913 
-1921 KGGEEALAKSEERS
+1921 
-1935 PIREQQCT
+1935 
-1943 TEHDGGDDALAK
+1943 
-1955 SEEPSPIRELKCTLE
+1955 
-1970 QEGGEKALAISEE
+1970 
-1983 QSPIRELACT
+1983 
-1993 SENKGREEAL
+1993 
-2003 AKSEPSP
+2003 
-2010 IREVEYTSEQEGREE
+2010 
-2025 ALPKLEEQIPIR
+2025 
-2037 ELACTSENKGGEEAL
+2037 
-2052 AKSKEPSPI
+2052 
-2061 REVECTSEQEVKEE
+2061 
-2075 DKSEEQCP
+2075 
-2083 IRELACTSENKGGEE
+2083 
-2098 ALPKSE
+2098 
-2104 ERSPIREQQCTTEH
+2104 
-2118 QDGEQALAKSE
+2118 
-2129 RTSPI
+2129 
-2134 REVEY
+2134 
-2139 TSEREGREEALA
+2139 
-2151 KLEEQSPIREQ
+2151 
-2162 QCTTEHD
+2162 
-2169 GGEDALAKLEEQSP
+2169 
-2183 IRELE
+2183 
-2188 CTSEQEGREEA
+2188 
-2199 LAKSVEPSP
+2199 
-2208 IRELKCTLEQE
+2208 
-2219 GGEEAL
+2219 
-2225 AISEEQIPIR
+2225 
-2235 ELACTSE
+2235 
-2242 HEGGEE
+2242 
-2248 ALAKSTEQSII
+2248 
-2259 RELACTTANKG
+2259 
-2270 GEEALAK
+2270 
-2277 SEEQSPIRE
+2277 
-2286 LECTSEGR
+2286 
-2294 EEALAKSEEPSP
+2294 
-2306 IRELKCTLE
+2306 
-2315 QEGGEKALAISEEQS
+2315 
-2330 PIRELACTSENK
+2330 
-2342 GREEALAKSE
+2342 
-2352 PSPIREVECTSEQE
+2352 
-2366 GGEEALAKLEE
+2366 
-2377 QSPIRELACT
+2377 
-2387 SEHDGGDEALAKSEE
+2387 
-2402 PSPIR
+2402 
-2407 EVEYTSEHDGGEEA
+2407 DGGEEA

-2432 ELEFTSEHKGGGE
+2432 ELEFTSE
-2445 AIANSEE
+2445 
-2452 PSPIRE
+2452 
-2458 LECTSEQEG
+2458 QEG
-2467 REEVLVK
+2467 RGEVLVK

-2484 LWPSRSR
+2484 LWPSKDQIEIM
-2491 SGPLEDQRCVTCGA
+2491 EDQRCVTCGA

-2641 LVGFCGQS
+2641 LVGFGGQS
-2649 LRLKASSEECVLT
+2649 LHLKASSEECVLT

-2687 RVSQHPLLVE
+2687 RVSQHPLLME

-2742 QKPHLGQVRL
+2742 QKPHLGEVRL

-2785 EDTVFHPVPL
+2785 EDTVFHLVPL

-2849 WRTRKERPGV
+2849 WRTRKERPGG

-2869 SAVGVVVG
+2869 SAVGVVAG

-2886 SCPLQQAE
+2886 SCPPPQQAE

>member
-58 SFSYDFSYDST
+58 SFTYDFSYDST

-129 CEGLFCQI
+129 CEDLFCQI

-411 EKLHKNE
+411 EELHKNE

-457 KLPHLIGIDDDLLS
+457 KLPHLIGINDDLLS
-471 NGIILYHLKEGRT
+471 TGIILYHLKEGST

-554 FRFNHPN
+554 FRFNHPK
-561 EAEHLREQHKSGL
+561 EAAHLREQHKSGL

-611 SPQLQTCTVMTE
+611 SPQLQTCTGMTE
-623 AMPMEAPVSVSRHPS
+623 AMLMEAPVSVSRHPS
-638 ACYAVPLQIGAGA
+638 ACNAVPLQIGAGA

-666 RWSFGAAE
+666 RWSFGVPE

-702 TLTSDL
+702 TLTSDPTL

-720 GLEGEVEEWDSCH
+720 GLEGEEVEEWDSCH

-744 WLEGALRRAREEGGL
+744 WLEGALPLRRAREEGGL

-801 PGPANKSPGVL
+801 PGPANKSPVL

-919 IDTHNDSQATHTTTR
+919 IDTHNDSQATHTATR

-969 GHRENNKEGEAG
+969 GHRENDKEGEAG
-981 ARREEVEQNFR
+981 ARSEEVEQNFR

-1007 KEELEEENQFS
+1007 KEEELEEENLFS

-1025 VRRVCPISGIGAE
+1025 VRRVCQISGIGAE

-1043 LGEEL
+1043 LGEEV

-1077 LQQIWDGTG
+1077 LQQVWDGTG
-1086 VLQPAAGGGAGS
+1086 VLQPAAGGGASS

-1110 WSSQVVSIVGE
+1110 WSSQVVSIVRE
-1121 SRVLS
+1121 NQVLS

-1167 LTQDFGIIHNELTQ
+1167 LTQDFGIIHTELTQ

-1195 IDLNTTPEIKQP
+1195 IDLNTTPEIKLP

-1244 EQSPIRE
+1244 ELSPIRE
-1251 LACTSEQEGG
+1251 LACTSEQEGR

-1266 KFEQSPVR
+1266 KSEEPSPSRELECSLEQAGGEEAQAMSEEQRPIR
-1274 GLACTSEHDGGDE
+1274 ELACTSEHDGGDEALAKSEKPSPFREVECTSEQEAKEEDKSEEQCPIRELACSSEQEGREEALPKLEEQSPVRELALTSEHEGGQEALAKSKEQSPIRELPCTSENKGGEEALAKSEEPSPIIEVEYTSEQEGREEALAKSEERSPIREQCTTEHQDGEEALAKSEEPSPIRELECTSEHEGGEEALAKSKEQSPIRELVCTTANKGGEEALAKSEERSPIREQCTTEHQDGEEALAKSEEPSPFREVECTSEQEAKEEDKLEEQSTIRELACTTEIKGGEEALAKLEEQSPIRELACTSEHDGGDEALAKSERTSPIREVECTSEQEAKEEALAKLEEQSPIREQQCTTEHQDGEE

-1292 EEPSPIRELECTLEG
+1292 EEPSPIRELECTLEDR
-1307 GEEAL
+1307 EEAL
-1312 AVSEEQIPIRELAC
+1312 AVSEEQMPIKELACTSENKGGEEALAKSEEPSPNREVEYTSEQEGREEALAISEEQSPIRELAC
-1326 TSENKGG
+1326 TSENKGGEEVLAKSEEPSPIREVEYTSEQEGREEALAFSEEQSPIRELPCTSEHDGGDEALAKSERTSPIREVECTSEQEAKEEALAKLEEQSPIREQQCTTEHQDG

-1348 VECTSEQEAK
+1348 VECTSEHDGGEEALANSK
-1358 EEDKSVEQCPIRE
+1358 EQSTIRE
-1371 LACTSENKGGEE
+1371 LACTTVNKGGQE

-1396 QQCTTEHDGGDDA
+1396 QQCTSEH
-1409 LAKSEEPS
+1409 
-1417 PIRELKCTL
+1417 
-1426 EQEGGE
+1426 EGG
-1432 KALAISEEQSPIR
+1432 
-1445 ELACTSENKGR
+1445 
-1456 EEALAKSEPSPIR
+1456 
-1469 EVEYTSEQEGREEAL
+1469 EEAL
-1484 PKLEEQIPIRELA
+1484 PKLEEQ
-1497 CTSENKGG
+1497 
-1505 EEALAKS
+1505 
-1512 KEPSPIREVECTS
+1512 SPV
-1525 EQEVK
+1525 
-1530 EEDKSEEQCP
+1530 
-1540 IRELACTSENKGGEE
+1540 
-1555 ALPKSE
+1555 
-1561 ERSPIREQQCTT
+1561 
-1573 EHQDGEQ
+1573 
-1580 ALAKSERTSPI
+1580 
-1591 REVEYTSERE
+1591 
-1601 GREEALAKLEEQSP
+1601 
-1615 IREQQCTTE
+1615 
-1624 HEDGEEALAKSEKRS
+1624 
-1639 TIRELACTSEH
+1639 
-1650 EDGEEALAKSEEPSP
+1650 
-1665 IRELEC
+1665 RELEC
-1671 ISEQEGREEALAKSV
+1671 ISEQEGREEALAKSE

-1724 HEGGEEALA
+1724 H
-1733 KSTEQSIIRELACT
+1733 
-1747 TANKGGEEA
+1747 
-1756 LAKSEEPSPIREV
+1756 
-1769 ECTSEQEGREEALP
+1769 
-1783 KLEEQSPVR
+1783 
-1792 ELECTSE
+1792 
-1799 QEGREEALAKSEERS
+1799 
-1814 PIREQRCTTEHD
+1814 
-1826 GGDEALAKSEEPS
+1826 
-1839 PIRELECTL
+1839 
-1848 EGGEEALAVS
+1848 
-1858 EEQIPIRELACTSE
+1858 
-1872 NKGGE
+1872 
-1877 EALAKSKE
+1877 
-1885 PSPIREV
+1885 
-1892 ECTSEQEAKEE
+1892 
-1903 DKSVEQCPIR
+1903 
-1913 ELACTSEN
+1913 
-1921 KGGEEALAKSEERS
+1921 
-1935 PIREQQCT
+1935 
-1943 TEHDGGDDALAK
+1943 
-1955 SEEPSPIRELKCTLE
+1955 
-1970 QEGGEKALAISEE
+1970 
-1983 QSPIRELACT
+1983 
-1993 SENKGREEAL
+1993 
-2003 AKSEPSP
+2003 
-2010 IREVEYTSEQEGREE
+2010 
-2025 ALPKLEEQIPIR
+2025 
-2037 ELACTSENKGGEEAL
+2037 
-2052 AKSKEPSPI
+2052 
-2061 REVECTSEQEVKEE
+2061 
-2075 DKSEEQCP
+2075 
-2083 IRELACTSENKGGEE
+2083 
-2098 ALPKSE
+2098 
-2104 ERSPIREQQCTTEH
+2104 
-2118 QDGEQALAKSE
+2118 
-2129 RTSPI
+2129 
-2134 REVEY
+2134 
-2139 TSEREGREEALA
+2139 
-2151 KLEEQSPIREQ
+2151 
-2162 QCTTEHD
+2162 
-2169 GGEDALAKLEEQSP
+2169 
-2183 IRELE
+2183 
-2188 CTSEQEGREEA
+2188 
-2199 LAKSVEPSP
+2199 
-2208 IRELKCTLEQE
+2208 
-2219 GGEEAL
+2219 
-2225 AISEEQIPIR
+2225 
-2235 ELACTSE
+2235 
-2242 HEGGEE
+2242 
-2248 ALAKSTEQSII
+2248 
-2259 RELACTTANKG
+2259 
-2270 GEEALAK
+2270 
-2277 SEEQSPIRE
+2277 
-2286 LECTSEGR
+2286 
-2294 EEALAKSEEPSP
+2294 
-2306 IRELKCTLE
+2306 
-2315 QEGGEKALAISEEQS
+2315 
-2330 PIRELACTSENK
+2330 
-2342 GREEALAKSE
+2342 
-2352 PSPIREVECTSEQE
+2352 
-2366 GGEEALAKLEE
+2366 
-2377 QSPIRELACT
+2377 
-2387 SEHDGGDEALAKSEE
+2387 
-2402 PSPIR
+2402 
-2407 EVEYTSEHDGGEEA
+2407 DGGEEA

-2432 ELEFTSEHKGGGE
+2432 ELEFTSE
-2445 AIANSEE
+2445 
-2452 PSPIRE
+2452 
-2458 LECTSEQEG
+2458 QEG
-2467 REEVLVK
+2467 RGEVLVK

-2484 LWPSRSR
+2484 LWPSKDQIEIM
-2491 SGPLEDQRCVTCGA
+2491 EDQRCVTCGA

-2641 LVGFCGQS
+2641 LVGFGGQS
-2649 LRLKASSEECVLT
+2649 LHLKASSEECVLT

-2687 RVSQHPLLVE
+2687 RVSQHPLLME

-2742 QKPHLGQVRL
+2742 LLRQKPHLGEVRL

-2785 EDTVFHPVPL
+2785 EDTVFHLVPL

-2849 WRTRKERPGV
+2849 WRTRKERPGG

-2869 SAVGVVVG
+2869 SAVGVVAG

-2886 SCPLQQAE
+2886 SCPPPQQAE

>member
-291 ISALGDGGGSHKGKR
+291 ISALADIIGALGRDGGGSHKGKR

-992 LGALVSRVFREEEER
+992 LGTLVSRVFREEEER

-1358 EEDKSVEQCPIRE
+1358 EEDKS
-1371 LACTSENKGGEE
+1371 
-1383 ALAKS
+1383 
-1388 EERSPIRE
+1388 
-1396 QQCTTEHDGGDDA
+1396 
-1409 LAKSEEPS
+1409 
-1417 PIRELKCTL
+1417 
-1426 EQEGGE
+1426 
-1432 KALAISEEQSPIR
+1432 
-1445 ELACTSENKGR
+1445 
-1456 EEALAKSEPSPIR
+1456 
-1469 EVEYTSEQEGREEAL
+1469 
-1484 PKLEEQIPIRELA
+1484 
-1497 CTSENKGG
+1497 
-1505 EEALAKS
+1505 
-1512 KEPSPIREVECTS
+1512 
-1525 EQEVK
+1525 
-1530 EEDKSEEQCP
+1530 EEQCP
-1540 IRELACTSENKGGEE
+1540 IRELACTSENKGG
-1555 ALPKSE
+1555 
-1561 ERSPIREQQCTT
+1561 
-1573 EHQDGEQ
+1573 
-1580 ALAKSERTSPI
+1580 
-1591 REVEYTSERE
+1591 
-1601 GREEALAKLEEQSP
+1601 
-1615 IREQQCTTE
+1615 
-1624 HEDGEEALAKSEKRS
+1624 
-1639 TIRELACTSEH
+1639 
-1650 EDGEEALAKSEEPSP
+1650 
-1665 IRELEC
+1665 
-1671 ISEQEGREEALAKSV
+1671 
-1686 EPSPIR
+1686 
-1692 ELKCTLEQEGG
+1692 
-1703 EEALAISEEQIP
+1703 
-1715 IRELACTSE
+1715 
-1724 HEGGEEALA
+1724 
-1733 KSTEQSIIRELACT
+1733 
-1747 TANKGGEEA
+1747 
-1756 LAKSEEPSPIREV
+1756 
-1769 ECTSEQEGREEALP
+1769 
-1783 KLEEQSPVR
+1783 
-1792 ELECTSE
+1792 
-1799 QEGREEALAKSEERS
+1799 EEALAKSEERS

-1892 ECTSEQEAKEE
+1892 ECTSEQEVKEE
-1903 DKSVEQCPIR
+1903 DKSEEQCPIR

-1943 TEHDGGDDALAK
+1943 TEHDGGDEALAK

-2025 ALPKLEEQIPIR
+2025 ALPKLEEQI
-2037 ELACTSENKGGEEAL
+2037 
-2052 AKSKEPSPI
+2052 
-2061 REVECTSEQEVKEE
+2061 
-2075 DKSEEQCP
+2075 
-2083 IRELACTSENKGGEE
+2083 
-2098 ALPKSE
+2098 
-2104 ERSPIREQQCTTEH
+2104 
-2118 QDGEQALAKSE
+2118 
-2129 RTSPI
+2129 
-2134 REVEY
+2134 
-2139 TSEREGREEALA
+2139 
-2151 KLEEQSPIREQ
+2151 
-2162 QCTTEHD
+2162 
-2169 GGEDALAKLEEQSP
+2169 
-2183 IRELE
+2183 
-2188 CTSEQEGREEA
+2188 
-2199 LAKSVEPSP
+2199 
-2208 IRELKCTLEQE
+2208 
-2219 GGEEAL
+2219 
-2225 AISEEQIPIR
+2225 
-2235 ELACTSE
+2235 
-2242 HEGGEE
+2242 
-2248 ALAKSTEQSII
+2248 
-2259 RELACTTANKG
+2259 
-2270 GEEALAK
+2270 
-2277 SEEQSPIRE
+2277 
-2286 LECTSEGR
+2286 
-2294 EEALAKSEEPSP
+2294 
-2306 IRELKCTLE
+2306 
-2315 QEGGEKALAISEEQS
+2315 
-2330 PIRELACTSENK
+2330 
-2342 GREEALAKSE
+2342 
-2352 PSPIREVECTSEQE
+2352 
-2366 GGEEALAKLEE
+2366 
-2377 QSPIRELACT
+2377 PIRELACT

-2849 WRTRKERPGV
+2849 WRTRKERPVV

>member
-8 VRVRPLMKRE
+8 ARVRPLIKRE
-18 KEMSATVIIHMEGS
+18 KEVSAKVIIHMEGS

-45 GTPGTGLKDRGRQ
+45 GTPGTGLKERGRQ

-137 SEKSQGDGASFR
+137 SEESQGDGASFR

-306 KKPLFIPYRDS
+306 KKQHFIPYRDS

-342 DVNYSDT
+342 DVNYSET

-359 KNIVNKPTVNEESS
+359 KNIVNKPTVNEDSS

-439 KEGTV
+439 KEETV

-457 KLPHLIGIDDDLLS
+457 KLPHLIGINDDLLS
-471 NGIILYHLKEGRT
+471 TGIILYHLKEGRT

-500 GAGLLDEHCVFE
+500 GAGLLEEHCVFE

-524 GALCSVNQLETTLPC
+524 GALCSVNRLETTQPC

-554 FRFNHPN
+554 FRFNHPK
-561 EAEHLREQHKSGL
+561 EAAHLREQRKSGL

-582 FSRLFHPGMDVFAV
+582 FSRLFHSGMDVFAV
-596 AGENGESRQ
+596 AGENGDYRQ
-605 QRSSVH
+605 QRSSVL
-611 SPQLQTCTVMTE
+611 SQLQTCTVLTE
-623 AMPMEAPVSVSRHPS
+623 TMSMEAPVSVSRHPS

-674 GRERPCSITNE
+674 GRERPCSSANE

-702 TLTSDL
+702 TLT
-708 TPTALERDSLQQ
+708 PTALEQDSLQQ

-744 WLEGALRRAREEGGL
+744 WLERALLLRRAREEGGL

-769 GARDKERNRALQQ
+769 GDRDEERNRALQQ

-793 CTVGPEGL
+793 YTVGPEGL

-840 RYRGPAGTSLGTAV
+840 RYGGPAGTSLGTAV

-864 IDWWTEER
+864 IDGWTEER

-884 STYTQTSLSRF
+884 STYTQTSPSRF

-900 SVSQLDNHSQA
+900 SMSQLDNHSQA
-911 THTASLSQ
+911 THTA
-919 IDTHNDSQATHTTTR
+919 TR

-960 MDRSRTTVK
+960 MDRFRMTVE
-969 GHRENNKEGEAG
+969 GHRENDKEGEAG
-981 ARREEVEQNFR
+981 ARREEVEQSFR
-992 LGALVSRVFREEEER
+992 LGALVSRVFRE
-1007 KEELEEENQFS
+1007 KEKQFS
-1018 VSGLSAV
+1018 VSGLSAL
-1025 VRRVCPISGIGAE
+1025 VRRVCQISGIGGE

-1043 LGEEL
+1043 LGEEV

-1060 WMFPDIGC
+1060 WMFPDTGS
-1068 LLRSSTPRI
+1068 LRSSTPRI
-1077 LQQIWDGTG
+1077 LQQVWEGTG
-1086 VLQPAAGGGAGS
+1086 VLH
-1098 LQPGAGGGASSN
+1098 PGAGGGASSN
-1110 WSSQVVSIVGE
+1110 WSSQVVRE
-1121 SRVLS
+1121 SQVLS

-1137 RESHVY
+1137 RESRMY

-1167 LTQDFGIIHNELTQ
+1167 LTQDFRIIHNELTQ
-1181 VLQPVASTGLQQKA
+1181 VLQPVESTGLQQKA
-1195 IDLNTTPEIKQP
+1195 IDLNTTPEIKLP

-1216 VTSLY
+1216 VPSLY
-1221 PAHNTIEFANKRNTG
+1221 PAHNTIEFANKQSTG

-1244 EQSPIRE
+1244 DQSPISE
-1251 LACTSEQEGG
+1251 LA
-1261 EEALA
+1261 
-1266 KFEQSPVR
+1266 
-1274 GLACTSEHDGGDE
+1274 
-1287 ALAKS
+1287 
-1292 EEPSPIRELECTLEG
+1292 
-1307 GEEAL
+1307 
-1312 AVSEEQIPIRELAC
+1312 
-1326 TSENKGG
+1326 
-1333 EEALAKS
+1333 
-1340 KEPSPIRE
+1340 
-1348 VECTSEQEAK
+1348 
-1358 EEDKSVEQCPIRE
+1358 
-1371 LACTSENKGGEE
+1371 
-1383 ALAKS
+1383 
-1388 EERSPIRE
+1388 
-1396 QQCTTEHDGGDDA
+1396 
-1409 LAKSEEPS
+1409 
-1417 PIRELKCTL
+1417 
-1426 EQEGGE
+1426 
-1432 KALAISEEQSPIR
+1432 
-1445 ELACTSENKGR
+1445 
-1456 EEALAKSEPSPIR
+1456 
-1469 EVEYTSEQEGREEAL
+1469 
-1484 PKLEEQIPIRELA
+1484 
-1497 CTSENKGG
+1497 
-1505 EEALAKS
+1505 
-1512 KEPSPIREVECTS
+1512 
-1525 EQEVK
+1525 
-1530 EEDKSEEQCP
+1530 
-1540 IRELACTSENKGGEE
+1540 
-1555 ALPKSE
+1555 
-1561 ERSPIREQQCTT
+1561 
-1573 EHQDGEQ
+1573 
-1580 ALAKSERTSPI
+1580 
-1591 REVEYTSERE
+1591 
-1601 GREEALAKLEEQSP
+1601 
-1615 IREQQCTTE
+1615 
-1624 HEDGEEALAKSEKRS
+1624 
-1639 TIRELACTSEH
+1639 
-1650 EDGEEALAKSEEPSP
+1650 
-1665 IRELEC
+1665 
-1671 ISEQEGREEALAKSV
+1671 
-1686 EPSPIR
+1686 
-1692 ELKCTLEQEGG
+1692 
-1703 EEALAISEEQIP
+1703 
-1715 IRELACTSE
+1715 
-1724 HEGGEEALA
+1724 
-1733 KSTEQSIIRELACT
+1733 
-1747 TANKGGEEA
+1747 
-1756 LAKSEEPSPIREV
+1756 
-1769 ECTSEQEGREEALP
+1769 
-1783 KLEEQSPVR
+1783 
-1792 ELECTSE
+1792 CTSE
-1799 QEGREEALAKSEERS
+1799 QEGREEALAKSEEQS
-1814 PIREQRCTTEHD
+1814 PVRELQCTSDHE
-1826 GGDEALAKSEEPS
+1826 GGEEAPAKSEEPS
-1839 PIRELECTL
+1839 SIREVECTSEL
-1848 EGGEEALAVS
+1848 EGREEALTKS
-1858 EEQIPIRELACTSE
+1858 E
-1872 NKGGE
+1872 
-1877 EALAKSKE
+1877 E

-1892 ECTSEQEAKEE
+1892 ECTLEQEGK
-1903 DKSVEQCPIR
+1903 
-1913 ELACTSEN
+1913 
-1921 KGGEEALAKSEERS
+1921 EEALAKSEEQR
-1935 PIREQQCT
+1935 PI
-1943 TEHDGGDDALAK
+1943 TE
-1955 SEEPSPIRELKCTLE
+1955 LE
-1970 QEGGEKALAISEE
+1970 
-1983 QSPIRELACT
+1983 CT
-1993 SENKGREEAL
+1993 SENEGREEAL
-2003 AKSEPSP
+2003 AKSEEQRP
-2010 IREVEYTSEQEGREE
+2010 IT
-2025 ALPKLEEQIPIR
+2025 
-2037 ELACTSENKGGEEAL
+2037 
-2052 AKSKEPSPI
+2052 
-2061 REVECTSEQEVKEE
+2061 
-2075 DKSEEQCP
+2075 
-2083 IRELACTSENKGGEE
+2083 
-2098 ALPKSE
+2098 
-2104 ERSPIREQQCTTEH
+2104 
-2118 QDGEQALAKSE
+2118 
-2129 RTSPI
+2129 
-2134 REVEY
+2134 
-2139 TSEREGREEALA
+2139 
-2151 KLEEQSPIREQ
+2151 
-2162 QCTTEHD
+2162 
-2169 GGEDALAKLEEQSP
+2169 
-2183 IRELE
+2183 ELE
-2188 CTSEQEGREEA
+2188 CTSENE
-2199 LAKSVEPSP
+2199 
-2208 IRELKCTLEQE
+2208 
-2219 GGEEAL
+2219 
-2225 AISEEQIPIR
+2225 
-2235 ELACTSE
+2235 
-2242 HEGGEE
+2242 
-2248 ALAKSTEQSII
+2248 
-2259 RELACTTANKG
+2259 G

-2277 SEEQSPIRE
+2277 SEEQRPITE
-2286 LECTSEGR
+2286 LECTSEN
-2294 EEALAKSEEPSP
+2294 
-2306 IRELKCTLE
+2306 
-2315 QEGGEKALAISEEQS
+2315 EGK
-2330 PIRELACTSENK
+2330 
-2342 GREEALAKSE
+2342 
-2352 PSPIREVECTSEQE
+2352 
-2366 GGEEALAKLEE
+2366 
-2377 QSPIRELACT
+2377 
-2387 SEHDGGDEALAKSEE
+2387 
-2402 PSPIR
+2402 
-2407 EVEYTSEHDGGEEA
+2407 EEA
-2421 LAKSEEQSPIT
+2421 LAKSEEQRPIT
-2432 ELEFTSEHKGGGE
+2432 
-2445 AIANSEE
+2445 
-2452 PSPIRE
+2452 E
-2458 LECTSEQEG
+2458 LECTSENEG
-2467 REEVLVK
+2467 KEEALAKSEEQRPITELECTSENEGGEEALAK

-2484 LWPSRSR
+2484 LWPSKDQIEIV
-2491 SGPLEDQRCVTCGA
+2491 EDQHCVTCGA
-2505 KSTKSQAPPE
+2505 KSTKSQPPPE
-2515 QHNNTSSTSPE
+2515 QRNNTSSTGPE

-2574 PSVFTSRRLLALYW
+2574 PSVFTSQRLLALYW
-2588 LGVANCS
+2588 LGVTNCS

-2616 DPDMP
+2616 DPDTP

-2627 TVFHHLPLLQVKEI
+2627 TVFHHLPLLQIKEI
-2641 LVGFCGQS
+2641 LVGFGSQS
-2649 LRLKASSEECVLT
+2649 LRLKAYSEECVLT

-2709 APDLLLNAELRL
+2709 APDLLLNDELRL

-2742 QKPHLGQVRL
+2742 EKPHLGEVRL

-2759 VITTP
+2759 VTTTP

-2785 EDTVFHPVPL
+2785 EDTVFHPAPHHVPL

-2823 CSTSVGGDGAGDE
+2823 SSTSVGGDGAGDE

-2849 WRTRKERPGV
+2849 WRTRRERPRG
-2859 HPERGAEADG
+2859 HPERGAVAEADG
-2869 SAVGVVVG
+2869 SAVGGVAG

-2886 SCPLQQAE
+2886 SCPPQQQAE

>member
-8 VRVRPLMKRE
+8 VRVRPLIKRE
-18 KEMSATVIIHMEGS
+18 KEVSAKVIIHMEGS

-116 MGSPGDIGLIPRI
+116 MGSPGDFGLIPRI

-137 SEKSQGDGASFR
+137 SEKSQGDVASFR

-157 YNERVQDLLTTK
+157 YNEHVQDLLTTK

-191 DLSKHLVQNYRDI
+191 DLSKHLVQNYKDI

-291 ISALGDGGGSHKGKR
+291 ISALGDRGGSHKGKR
-306 KKPLFIPYRDS
+306 KKQLFIPYRDS

-342 DVNYSDT
+342 DVNYSET

-359 KNIVNKPTVNEESS
+359 KNIFNKPTVNEDSS

-385 RLKGLVEKN
+385 RLKRLVEKN
-394 NQARLSPQDL
+394 NQALLSPQDL

-439 KEGTV
+439 KEETV

-471 NGIILYHLKEGRT
+471 TGTILYHLKEGRT

-490 ASSNPDIVLH
+490 ASSNPDIVVH
-500 GAGLLDEHCVFE
+500 GAGLLEEHCVFE

-524 GALCSVNQLETTLPC
+524 GALCSVNRLETTQPC

-554 FRFNHPN
+554 FRFNHPK
-561 EAEHLREQHKSGL
+561 EAAHLREQRKSGL

-582 FSRLFHPGMDVFAV
+582 FSRLFQPGNRMDVFAE
-596 AGENGESRQ
+596 AGEKGDSRQ
-605 QRSSVH
+605 QRSSVL
-611 SPQLQTCTVMTE
+611 SPQLQSCTVMTK

-651 PQHLQAVSSLHAGVN
+651 LQHLQAVSSLQAGVN
-666 RWSFGAAE
+666 GWSFGAAE
-674 GRERPCSITNE
+674 DHGRPCSSTNV

-702 TLTSDL
+702 TLTSNPTL
-708 TPTALERDSLQQ
+708 TPTALEWDSLQQ
-720 GLEGEVEEWDSCH
+720 GLEGEVVEEWDLCH
-733 QSGSGVGVSDR
+733 QSAYGVGVSYR
-744 WLEGALRRAREEGGL
+744 WLEGTLPLRRAREEGGL
-759 YWGEEAWSGP
+759 YWGEEAWSEP
-769 GARDKERNRALQQ
+769 GDRDEERNRALQQ

-819 RVLGG
+819 IVLGG

-830 CRRDLSRAGA
+830 CRGDLSRAGA
-840 RYRGPAGTSLGTAV
+840 RYGGPAGTSLGTAV

-864 IDWWTEER
+864 IDGWTEER

-884 STYTQTSLSRF
+884 STYTQTSPSRF

-900 SVSQLDNHSQA
+900 S
-911 THTASLSQ
+911 LSQ
-919 IDTHNDSQATHTTTR
+919 IDTHNCSQATHTATR

-960 MDRSRTTVK
+960 MDRSRMTVE
-969 GHRENNKEGEAG
+969 GHRENDKEGEAG
-981 ARREEVEQNFR
+981 ARREEVEQSFR
-992 LGALVSRVFREEEER
+992 LGAPVSRVFREEEER
-1007 KEELEEENQFS
+1007 KEEPEEENQFS
-1018 VSGLSAV
+1018 VSGLSAL
-1025 VRRVCPISGIGAE
+1025 VRRVCQISGIGGE

-1043 LGEEL
+1043 LGEEV
-1048 SGMGS
+1048 SGMVS

-1060 WMFPDIGC
+1060 WMFPDTGR

-1077 LQQIWDGTG
+1077 LQQVWEGTG

-1098 LQPGAGGGASSN
+1098 LQPGGGGGASSN
-1110 WSSQVVSIVGE
+1110 WSSQVVRE
-1121 SRVLS
+1121 SQVLS

-1137 RESHVY
+1137 RESQMY

-1167 LTQDFGIIHNELTQ
+1167 LTQDFRIIHNKLTQ
-1181 VLQPVASTGLQQKA
+1181 VLQPVESTGLQQKY
-1195 IDLNTTPEIKQP
+1195 IYLNKIPEMKLP

-1216 VTSLY
+1216 VPSLY
-1221 PAHNTIEFANKRNTG
+1221 PAHNTIEFANKQSTG
-1236 KEVDWRAE
+1236 KEVDWRTE
-1244 EQSPIRE
+1244 DHSPISE
-1251 LACTSEQEGG
+1251 LACTLEQEGR
-1261 EEALA
+1261 E
-1266 KFEQSPVR
+1266 
-1274 GLACTSEHDGGDE
+1274 E

-1292 EEPSPIRELECTLEG
+1292 EEPSPIREMECTLEQEG
-1307 GEEAL
+1307 GKEAL
-1312 AVSEEQIPIRELAC
+1312 RKLEEQSPVRELQCTSEHQGREKSLAKSEEKSPIRELEC
-1326 TSENKGG
+1326 TSELEGK

-1340 KEPSPIRE
+1340 EEKSPIRE
-1348 VECTSEQEAK
+1348 LPCTSEHE
-1358 EEDKSVEQCPIRE
+1358 
-1371 LACTSENKGGEE
+1371 GGEE

-1388 EERSPIRE
+1388 E
-1396 QQCTTEHDGGDDA
+1396 D
-1409 LAKSEEPS
+1409 PS
-1417 PIRELKCTL
+1417 PIREL
-1426 EQEGGE
+1426 E
-1432 KALAISEEQSPIR
+1432 S
-1445 ELACTSENKGR
+1445 TSEM
-1456 EEALAKSEPSPIR
+1456 
-1469 EVEYTSEQEGREEAL
+1469 EGREEAQS
-1484 PKLEEQIPIRELA
+1484 EEQNPIREL
-1497 CTSENKGG
+1497 
-1505 EEALAKS
+1505 
-1512 KEPSPIREVECTS
+1512 P
-1525 EQEVK
+1525 
-1530 EEDKSEEQCP
+1530 
-1540 IRELACTSENKGGEE
+1540 
-1555 ALPKSE
+1555 
-1561 ERSPIREQQCTT
+1561 
-1573 EHQDGEQ
+1573 
-1580 ALAKSERTSPI
+1580 
-1591 REVEYTSERE
+1591 
-1601 GREEALAKLEEQSP
+1601 
-1615 IREQQCTTE
+1615 
-1624 HEDGEEALAKSEKRS
+1624 
-1639 TIRELACTSEH
+1639 CTSEH
-1650 EDGEEALAKSEEPSP
+1650 EGGEEALAKSEEPSP
-1665 IRELEC
+1665 IRELEY
-1671 ISEQEGREEALAKSV
+1671 
-1686 EPSPIR
+1686 
-1692 ELKCTLEQEGG
+1692 TLEQEGG
-1703 EEALAISEEQIP
+1703 KEVLAMSEEWSP
-1715 IRELACTSE
+1715 IRELQCS
-1724 HEGGEEALA
+1724 L
-1733 KSTEQSIIRELACT
+1733 
-1747 TANKGGEEA
+1747 
-1756 LAKSEEPSPIREV
+1756 
-1769 ECTSEQEGREEALP
+1769 
-1783 KLEEQSPVR
+1783 
-1792 ELECTSE
+1792 E
-1799 QEGREEALAKSEERS
+1799 QEGREEALAKSEE
-1814 PIREQRCTTEHD
+1814 
-1826 GGDEALAKSEEPS
+1826 PS
-1839 PIRELECTL
+1839 P
-1848 EGGEEALAVS
+1848 S
-1858 EEQIPIRELACTSE
+1858 RELACT
-1872 NKGGE
+1872 
-1877 EALAKSKE
+1877 
-1885 PSPIREV
+1885 
-1892 ECTSEQEAKEE
+1892 
-1903 DKSVEQCPIR
+1903 
-1913 ELACTSEN
+1913 
-1921 KGGEEALAKSEERS
+1921 
-1935 PIREQQCT
+1935 
-1943 TEHDGGDDALAK
+1943 
-1955 SEEPSPIRELKCTLE
+1955 LE
-1970 QEGGEKALAISEE
+1970 QEVI
-1983 QSPIRELACT
+1983 
-1993 SENKGREEAL
+1993 
-2003 AKSEPSP
+2003 
-2010 IREVEYTSEQEGREE
+2010 
-2025 ALPKLEEQIPIR
+2025 
-2037 ELACTSENKGGEEAL
+2037 
-2052 AKSKEPSPI
+2052 
-2061 REVECTSEQEVKEE
+2061 
-2075 DKSEEQCP
+2075 
-2083 IRELACTSENKGGEE
+2083 
-2098 ALPKSE
+2098 
-2104 ERSPIREQQCTTEH
+2104 
-2118 QDGEQALAKSE
+2118 
-2129 RTSPI
+2129 
-2134 REVEY
+2134 
-2139 TSEREGREEALA
+2139 
-2151 KLEEQSPIREQ
+2151 
-2162 QCTTEHD
+2162 
-2169 GGEDALAKLEEQSP
+2169 
-2183 IRELE
+2183 
-2188 CTSEQEGREEA
+2188 
-2199 LAKSVEPSP
+2199 
-2208 IRELKCTLEQE
+2208 
-2219 GGEEAL
+2219 
-2225 AISEEQIPIR
+2225 
-2235 ELACTSE
+2235 
-2242 HEGGEE
+2242 
-2248 ALAKSTEQSII
+2248 
-2259 RELACTTANKG
+2259 
-2270 GEEALAK
+2270 EEALAK

-2286 LECTSEGR
+2286 LQWTSEHEGREEALPKLEELKCTSELEAGEKALAQSEEQSPVRELECASEHEGKEEAQALSEEQSPIRELQCTSEHEGGDEAKAKSEEPSPIRELQCTSEQEGREEALARAEEQSPVREVECTSEHEGKEEAQALSEEQCPIREVECTSEHEGGDEALPKLEEQSPIREVEYTSAQEGR

-2306 IRELKCTLE
+2306 IREVESTSELE
-2315 QEGGEKALAISEEQS
+2315 GREEPLAQSEEQS
-2330 PIRELACTSENK
+2330 PVREL
-2342 GREEALAKSE
+2342 
-2352 PSPIREVECTSEQE
+2352 Q
-2366 GGEEALAKLEE
+2366 
-2377 QSPIRELACT
+2377 CT
-2387 SEHDGGDEALAKSEE
+2387 SEHEGGDEALAKSED

-2407 EVEYTSEHDGGEEA
+2407 ELQCTSVQKGREEALAQSKEQSPSRELACTLEQEVIEEA
-2421 LAKSEEQSPIT
+2421 LAKSEEQSPVR
-2432 ELEFTSEHKGGGE
+2432 ELQCTSEYEGVEE
-2445 AIANSEE
+2445 ALAKSED
-2452 PSPIRE
+2452 PSSTRE
-2458 LECTSEQEG
+2458 LECTSENEG
-2467 REEVLVK
+2467 GEEALSK
-2474 SEEQSITKEA
+2474 SEEQSITKKA
-2484 LWPSRSR
+2484 LWPSKDQIEIV
-2491 SGPLEDQRCVTCGA
+2491 EDQHCVTCGA
-2505 KSTKSQAPPE
+2505 KSTKSQPPPE
-2515 QHNNTSSTSPE
+2515 QRNNTSSTGPE

-2574 PSVFTSRRLLALYW
+2574 PSVFTSQRLLGLYW

-2616 DPDMP
+2616 DPDTT
-2621 DQTTSL
+2621 DQTTPL

-2641 LVGFCGQS
+2641 LVGFGGQS

-2673 LTHTLLGVLCPGDQ
+2673 LTHTMLGVLCPGDQ

-2721 SGQFHKT
+2721 SGQFHRT

-2742 QKPHLGQVRL
+2742 EKPLLGEVRL

-2759 VITTP
+2759 VTTTP

-2785 EDTVFHPVPL
+2785 EDTVFHPAPHHVPL

-2810 SDVRC
+2810 SDVQC

-2823 CSTSVGGDGAGDE
+2823 SSTSVCGDGAGDE

-2849 WRTRKERPGV
+2849 WRTRRERPRG
-2859 HPERGAEADG
+2859 HPERGAVAEADG
-2869 SAVGVVVG
+2869 SAVGGVAG

-2886 SCPLQQAE
+2886 SCPPQQQAE